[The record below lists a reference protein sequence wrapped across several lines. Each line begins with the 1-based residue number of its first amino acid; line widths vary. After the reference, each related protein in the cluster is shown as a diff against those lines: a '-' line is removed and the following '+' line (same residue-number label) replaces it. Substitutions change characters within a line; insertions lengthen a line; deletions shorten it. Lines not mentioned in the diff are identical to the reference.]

1 MKILSALL
9 LVALSLGMTERATAE
24 VPVAGRLQDSSPPKG
39 QSPHKKNHK
48 HFMHH
53 RGPNLL
59 HQSKRD
65 GAALLL
71 RKGALYQFE
80 KSAPLASTVL
90 PSSTEVAGFDGIDQ
104 NATFADP
111 PDGAIAVGPTHI
123 VEAVNTALSVWTK
136 TYDQTGRLMAL
147 AATVVAVDLNA
158 FLGQNSGCLSGTNS
172 FAGLVSDPSLDYDV
186 AHDRFMVSM
195 ISFDPLFRN
204 SSLCVAVTETGDPTG
219 NWLIYAFPI
228 SPAASLLDF
237 PRAVIGSDGQLYV
250 TGNLFR
256 IDRSGNAIF
265 VSARVYAF
273 RTSDLYAGLD
283 TAPQIATVGND
294 PQTGL
299 PADSLTPARALGVAG
314 MYFVSASN
322 PASPATGSAIT
333 LWKWSDPF
341 GSNVFTRQGFVTVSD
356 YTQPPPGI
364 QQGGFPQGVTDC
376 DQSGAACIETNDT
389 RNVTAY
395 WSGNTV
401 WAAHTIGCAQGGAPA
416 ACVGWYHLGNLDGAP
431 SLLQQG
437 IVDNP
442 ASPGRHRYFPSLA
455 ADQNGNVVLG
465 YGYSST
471 TEYPGVAYTTISPL
485 GEPGGETVLKTGQA
499 TFQSTRYG
507 DYAATALDPHDNLT
521 IWHIQEYA
529 KGQTNWGTW
538 ISAIQ
543 IGGTPVPPSLSV
555 TPASQNFGTI
565 SVGSTADR
573 SFVVQNTGGGTLTGT
588 VSATAPFSILSGG
601 SFSLA
606 LGATQTVTVRFTPTT
621 SGVFSSNVS
630 FTSNGGNLQ
639 RAVTGTAPGVA
650 SITPSTVDL
659 AAPPASFTVTGTGF
673 ANLGF
678 GLPVVNFTRAGA
690 LIAQARASAMTGS
703 TMLTVPFPTAAT
715 AIASNLPGLSVGAI
729 QAQVYLQTSST
740 VYSLIGGVPL
750 TVNDT
755 TPPPSVNT
763 ITPGSIDLATP
774 PASFTI
780 AGNGFANL
788 GFGLPVVNFARGTT
802 VLAQAR
808 ATAMTGSTTLTVPF
822 PTAATAIAQ
831 NLPGLSAGP
840 IQAQVYVQTGN
851 VTYTLIGSVSLTVN
865 DTRVVP
871 GVSTI
876 TPSTIDLA
884 APPAAGFTITGNGFA
899 NLGFGRPVVNF
910 TRGTTV
916 LAQARATAMTGS
928 TTLTVPF
935 PTAATAIA
943 PNLPGLSVG
952 TVQAQV
958 YVQTGDLTYTL
969 IGSVPLTIT
978 DTRPG
983 SVSAITPST
992 IDLGTPPPSFTV
1004 TGTGFADLGFGL
1016 PVANFTRGGVLI
1028 AQARA
1033 TVMTGSTMLTVPF
1046 PTAAT
1051 AIAPNLPGLSAGA
1064 VQVQIYLQ
1072 TSSVAFS
1079 LIGGVPLTVND
1090 AQVVPGVSTITPSA
1104 IDLATP
1110 PASFTIGGN
1119 GFANLG
1125 FGLPVINFARGAT
1138 VLAQARATAMT
1149 GSTTLTVPFP
1159 TSATAIAQNLPGLSA
1174 GPIQAQVYVQTG
1186 SVTYTLIGSV
1196 ALTVNDTRVVAGV
1209 STITPSTIDLA
1220 APTGFTITGNGFANL
1235 GFGLPVVNFA
1245 RGTAVLAQAR
1255 ATAMTGSTT
1264 LTVPFPTAATAIAP
1278 NLPGLSAGAI
1288 QAQVYVQTGALTYT
1302 LIGSVPLTVT
1312 DTSPSP
1318 SLTRDHKRGQTFATP
1333 SRRRR

>member
-1 MKILSALL
+1 MKILSTLL
-9 LVALSLGMTERATAE
+9 LVALSLGMTERAAAE
-24 VPVAGRLQDSSPPKG
+24 VPVAARLQDSSPPKG
-39 QSPHKKNHK
+39 QSHHKNHK

-53 RGPNLL
+53 RGLDRL

-65 GAALLL
+65 GVAFL
-71 RKGALYQFE
+71 
-80 KSAPLASTVL
+80 KSKRAHRLSGRSTPLGSITLAPA
-90 PSSTEVAGFDGIDQ
+90 TEVTGFDGIDQ

-136 TYDQTGRLMAL
+136 TYDQTGRLSAL
-147 AATVVAVDLNA
+147 AATVAAVDLNA
-158 FLGQNSGCLSGTNS
+158 FLGQNTGCLSGTNS

-195 ISFDPLFRN
+195 ISFDALFRA
-204 SSLCVAVTETGDPTG
+204 SSLCVAVTQTGDPTG

-256 IDRSGNAIF
+256 IDRQGNAIF
-265 VSARVYAF
+265 DSARVYAF
-273 RTSDLYAGLD
+273 KTSDLYAGLD
-283 TAPQIATVGND
+283 TTPQIATVGND

-299 PADSLTPARALGVAG
+299 PADSLTPARAVGVTG

-322 PASPATGSAIT
+322 PTSPATGSAIT

-341 GSNVFTRQGFVTVSD
+341 GTNAFTRQGFVTVSD

-364 QQGGFPQGVTDC
+364 QQGGFPPGVTDC
-376 DQSGAACIETNDT
+376 EQSGAACIETNDT

-395 WSGNTV
+395 WSGNTL
-401 WAAHTIGCAQGGAPA
+401 WAAHTMGCAQGGAPA
-416 ACVGWYHLGNLDGAP
+416 ACVGWYQLGNLDGAP

-442 ASPGRHRYFPSLA
+442 TSPARHRYFPSLA
-455 ADQNGNVVLG
+455 VDQNGNVVLG
-465 YGYSST
+465 YGYSSA
-471 TEYPGVAYTTISPL
+471 TEYPGIAYTTISPS
-485 GEPGGETVLKTGQA
+485 GETGAETVLKQGQA

-521 IWHIQEYA
+521 IWHIEEYA
-529 KGQTNWGTW
+529 KGETAWGTW

-573 SFVVQNTGGGTLTGT
+573 NFVVQNTGGGTLTGT
-588 VSATAPFSILSGG
+588 VSAAPPFSILSGG
-601 SFSLA
+601 SFSLTV
-606 LGATQTVTVRFTPTT
+606 GATQTVTVRFSPTT
-621 SGVFSSNVS
+621 SGVFSANVS

-639 RAVTGTAPGVA
+639 RAVTGTGPGVV

-659 AAPPASFTVTGTGF
+659 AAPPAAFTVMGTGF

-678 GLPVVNFTRAGA
+678 GLPVVNFTRGGV
-690 LIAQARASAMTGS
+690 LIAQARATAMTGS
-703 TMLTVPFPTAAT
+703 TQLTMPFPTAAT
-715 AIASNLPGLSVGAI
+715 AIAPNLPGLSVGAI

-750 TVNDT
+750 TVTDS
-755 TPPPSVNT
+755 TPPPGVNAITPSTIDLATPPASFTITGNGFANTGFGLPVVNFTRGTTVLAQARATAMTGSATLTVPFPTAATAIAPNLPGLSAGPIQAQVYVQTGSVTYTLIGSVPLTVNDTRVVTGVST
-763 ITPGSIDLATP
+763 ITPSMIDLATPPTSFTITGNGFANTGFGLPVVNFTRGTTVLAQARATAMTGSTTLTVPFPTAATAIGLNLPGLSAGSVQAQVYIQTGDLTYTLLGSVPLTITDTRPGPGPGSVSAITPSTVDLGTPPASFTITGTGFANLGFGLPVANFTRGGVLIAQARATAMTGSTQLTVPFPTAATAIAPNLPGLSAGATQVQVYLQTSNVAFSLIGSVNLTVNNAQVGSGVSTITPSTIDLATP

-780 AGNGFANL
+780 AGNGFANT

-822 PTAATAIAQ
+822 PTAATAIAP

-840 IQAQVYVQTGN
+840 IQAQVYVQTGS
-851 VTYTLIGSVSLTVN
+851 VTYTLIGSVNLTVN

-876 TPSTIDLA
+876 TPSTVDLA
-884 APPAAGFTITGNGFA
+884 APTGFTITGNGFA
-899 NLGFGRPVVNF
+899 NSGFGLPVVNF
-910 TRGTTV
+910 ARGTTV

-943 PNLPGLSVG
+943 PNLPGLSAG
-952 TVQAQV
+952 SVQAQV
-958 YVQTGDLTYTL
+958 YVQTG
-969 IGSVPLTIT
+969 
-978 DTRPG
+978 
-983 SVSAITPST
+983 
-992 IDLGTPPPSFTV
+992 
-1004 TGTGFADLGFGL
+1004 
-1016 PVANFTRGGVLI
+1016 N
-1028 AQARA
+1028 
-1033 TVMTGSTMLTVPF
+1033 
-1046 PTAAT
+1046 
-1051 AIAPNLPGLSAGA
+1051 
-1064 VQVQIYLQ
+1064 
-1072 TSSVAFS
+1072 
-1079 LIGGVPLTVND
+1079 
-1090 AQVVPGVSTITPSA
+1090 
-1104 IDLATP
+1104 
-1110 PASFTIGGN
+1110 
-1119 GFANLG
+1119 
-1125 FGLPVINFARGAT
+1125 
-1138 VLAQARATAMT
+1138 
-1149 GSTTLTVPFP
+1149 
-1159 TSATAIAQNLPGLSA
+1159 
-1174 GPIQAQVYVQTG
+1174 
-1186 SVTYTLIGSV
+1186 
-1196 ALTVNDTRVVAGV
+1196 
-1209 STITPSTIDLA
+1209 
-1220 APTGFTITGNGFANL
+1220 
-1235 GFGLPVVNFA
+1235 
-1245 RGTAVLAQAR
+1245 
-1255 ATAMTGSTT
+1255 
-1264 LTVPFPTAATAIAP
+1264 
-1278 NLPGLSAGAI
+1278 
-1288 QAQVYVQTGALTYT
+1288 LTYT

-1312 DTSPSP
+1312 DTRP
-1318 SLTRDHKRGQTFATP
+1318 
-1333 SRRRR
+1333 